1 MNPAPSAPKYVSQPA
16 QPAPGRSPPISSG
29 PMTNNTTSPAEMAI
43 SVINALRPLPNSML
57 RPNATCIWS
66 RSRVV

>member
-1 MNPAPSAPKYVSQPA
+1 
-16 QPAPGRSPPISSG
+16 
-29 PMTNNTTSPAEMAI
+29 MTNRITSIAEMAI
-43 SVINALRPLPNSML
+43 SVINALKPLPNNML